1 MKFYRSHILLGIN
14 ETSIEAGAKKVEL
27 ALKSELSKRNLQD
40 EIDVLETGPLGFF
53 AKGVCLKVYPE
64 NTLYENV
71 TVDDIPELVEE
82 HFLKGRPVRRLLAST
97 TRIDAYDFNYKER
110 NVLENSG
117 IIDPEDIEEYIGVG
131 GYEAWEKALLEMTSQ
146 EIIDQVKKSELRGR
160 GGAGFPTGLKWSFTA
175 PIDSPEKH
183 LVINADEG
191 EPGTFKD
198 RLIMEGDPHK
208 LLEGMM
214 IACRA
219 IGANKGFIYIRG
231 EYKLCIERLKHAIN
245 QCRNYGIL
253 GEDIFGSGYSL
264 DFDIKVG
271 AGAYVCGEETALIE
285 SLEGNRGNPRSKP
298 PFPGVKGLWQTP
310 TVVNNVETIANVPTI
325 INKGA
330 AWYKSLGVNGATG
343 TKVFTLMGD
352 VAMPGLTEVPMGI
365 TLRDIITKY
374 GGGMLKGKKF
384 KGALVGGAAG
394 VILSDK
400 LLDVKMDYESLK
412 EYTAVLGSGAIL
424 VMGEEV
430 DMVEMLWSILRFFRH
445 ESCGKCFSCRL
456 GTQQLYNLICK
467 IRNGEGKEEDLE
479 SMIMLSDAMVKTSFC
494 ALGQSPYMPIKSS
507 ILNFRNDF
515 LKRIK

>member
-1 MKFYRSHILLGIN
+1 MKP
-14 ETSIEAGAKKVEL
+14 
-27 ALKSELSKRNLQD
+27 D
-40 EIDVLETGPLGFF
+40 EIIAEV
-53 AKGVCLKVYPE
+53 
-64 NTLYENV
+64 
-71 TVDDIPELVEE
+71 
-82 HFLKGRPVRRLLAST
+82 
-97 TRIDAYDFNYKER
+97 KE
-110 NVLENSG
+110 SG
-117 IIDPEDIEEYIGVG
+117 
-131 GYEAWEKALLEMTSQ
+131 
-146 EIIDQVKKSELRGR
+146 LRGR

-231 EYKLCIERLKHAIN
+231 EYKLCIDRLRHAIN
-245 QCRNYGIL
+245 QCRSYGIL
-253 GEDIFGSGYSL
+253 GENIFDSGYNL

-285 SLEGNRGNPRSKP
+285 SLEGNRGNPRFKP

-330 AWYKSLGVNGATG
+330 GWYKSLGVNGATG
-343 TKVFTLMGD
+343 TKVYTLMGD

-365 TLRDIITKY
+365 TLRDIINKY

-412 EYTAVLGSGAIL
+412 EYTAVLGSGAIM

-445 ESCGKCFSCRL
+445 ESCGKCFPCRL
-456 GTQQLYNLICK
+456 GTQQLYNIICK
-467 IRNGEGKEEDLE
+467 IRDGEGKEEDLE
-479 SMIMLSDAMVKTSFC
+479 SMIMLSEAMLKTSFC